1 MFLKIWEKYDIGD
14 VIQWIIEKN
23 RVKKSRN
30 NLEIPA
36 LVSYEQGNPEEEILN
51 TYTYV
56 FIILN
61 FPALNFFVGKRQ

>member
-1 MFLKIWEKYDIGD
+1 MFLKLWKKYDIGD

-51 TYTYV
+51 MYTYV
-56 FIILN
+56 FITLN

>member
-1 MFLKIWEKYDIGD
+1 MFLKLWKKYDIGD

-30 NLEIPA
+30 HLEIPA

-51 TYTYV
+51 MYTCV